1 MIKELILVDYKY
13 DSTVDALSIKVK
25 DYEHERSVQLS
36 DDVIM
41 DFNKDNEFIALEILN
56 ASYVLDADESSL
68 ENIRDIALSVK
79 VTDYEIFVNAIF
91 TLSVSNHEEIKVTN
105 ASITNDIKIPK
116 WDANLVTV

>member
-56 ASYVLDADESSL
+56 ASYVLDTNESSL

-105 ASITNDIKIPK
+105 ASIANDIKIPK
-116 WDANLVTV
+116 WDANLVTA

>member
-1 MIKELILVDYKY
+1 MIKKPILVDYKY

-41 DFNKDNEFIALEILN
+41 DFNKENEFIALEILN
-56 ASYVLDADESSL
+56 ASYVLDTDESSL
-68 ENIRDIALSVK
+68 ENIRDITLSVK

-91 TLSVSNHEEIKVTN
+91 ILSVSNHEEIKVTN
-105 ASITNDIKIPK
+105 ASIANDIKIPK
-116 WDANLVTV
+116 WDANLVTA